1 MSREDRLVAWVA
13 ADIVALTLRDGVLQV
28 ALVKRKAAAA
38 RGKWALPGGFL
49 LAGESAEQAAYRE
62 LAEEVGLGAR
72 DVRLEQLGT
81 YSAPRRDT
89 DHEKRVISIA
99 HLVLAANLPE
109 TVAGTD
115 ADVAD
120 WVPVDQAV
128 RRRLAFD
135 HPQILK
141 DAVERARS
149 KLEYST
155 LATSF
160 LDDVFTM
167 RELRAVYEG
176 VWGVTLDAA
185 NFHRKVIGTDGFVE
199 PTGEVRRGRGRPA
212 ALFRAGRADSLN
224 PPLTR

>member
-1 MSREDRLVAWVA
+1 MSRSDRLLAWVA
-13 ADIVALTLRDGVLQV
+13 ADIVALTLRGGVLHV
-28 ALVKRKAAAA
+28 ALVKRKAKAA

-49 LAGESAEQAAYRE
+49 LERESTEEAASRE
-62 LAEEVGLGAR
+62 LAEEVGLGAG

-89 DHEKRVISIA
+89 DHERRVVSVA
-99 HLVLAANLPE
+99 YLALAANLPE
-109 TVAGTD
+109 PVAATD
-115 ADVAD
+115 AEEAS
-120 WVPVDQAV
+120 WVPVDTAE

-135 HPQILK
+135 HAEILR
-141 DAVERARS
+141 DGIERARS

-160 LDDVFTM
+160 LDEEFTIS
-167 RELRAVYEG
+167 ELRGVYEA
-176 VWGVTLDAA
+176 VWGLTLDPA
-185 NFHRKVIGTDGFVE
+185 NFYRKVSGTPGFVV

-212 ALFRAGRADSLN
+212 ALFHTGTADTLN

>member
-1 MSREDRLVAWVA
+1 MSRDDRLVAWVA
-13 ADIVALTLRDGVLQV
+13 ADIVALTLRDSVLNV
-28 ALVKRKAAAA
+28 ALVKRRAAAA

-49 LAGESAEQAAYRE
+49 FEGESAEVAAYRE
-62 LAEEVGLGAR
+62 LSEEVGLGER

-99 HLVLAANLPE
+99 HLALAANLPE
-109 TVAGTD
+109 TIAGTD
-115 ADVAD
+115 ADDAS

-135 HPQILK
+135 HAQILE
-141 DAVERARS
+141 DGVERARS

-160 LDDVFTM
+160 LDEKFTIS
-167 RELRAVYEG
+167 ELRAVYEA
-176 VWGVTLDAA
+176 VWGITLDPA
-185 NFHRKVIGTDGFVE
+185 NFHRKVTGTAGFVE
-199 PTGEVRRGRGRPA
+199 PTGGVRRGRGRPA
-212 ALFRAGRADSLN
+212 AFFTAGPAESLN